1 MWNRIQQHSTVSHF
15 YVLYW
20 CELSFFYKRLQT
32 CFHLLHYSSE
42 ITRAQSCAFGTDVKF
57 SMECNPTL
65 SEETQKQTLCT
76 CNKRQIQQTKMFG
89 SEQVRSIGGC
99 IVMPTKSVFITGLG
113 MKNCWIIARR
123 SRVFNSPSVSW
134 LKLVVVLSLLL
145 VCPVSCAIFPAV
157 VAEAGQQF
165 QCLLLR
171 EWRLCLETGQ
181 RRTGNEPRL
190 QYEGNPPKWTQ

>member
-1 MWNRIQQHSTVSHF
+1 MRII
-15 YVLYW
+15 VLLQKASNVFSFTPLLVW
-20 CELSFFYKRLQT
+20 DHQGSVLCFRDRCEVFNGV
-32 CFHLLHYSSE
+32 H
-42 ITRAQSCAFGTDVKF
+42 
-57 SMECNPTL
+57 PTL

-89 SEQVRSIGGC
+89 PEQVRSIGGC